1 MLYVA
6 PIIGY
11 KSYFRLLAG
20 ASAEMGVRGLVLE
33 DDPTDALA
41 MRRELADR
49 FEVILA
55 ETLADALIRL
65 TAPGR
70 APDVIVT
77 DLNLPD
83 STGPRTLEI
92 LRETAPGIPIVVS
105 TGHLSA
111 TVRRQL
117 DLLGAAH
124 LHDKNDGFPI
134 LRALLQHT
142 ESFHQTMAMHRSQMR
157 GEIDR
162 VARAAAEEATR
173 KAIDHSSSGSACTTR
188 KGSGWRCGWRAAGT
202 PPRRGSRPPSPPA
215 SAAPSSWRSVPASSP
230 SCATRDE

>member
-1 MLYVA
+1 MALRV
-6 PIIGY
+6 
-11 KSYFRLLAG
+11 
-20 ASAEMGVRGLVLE
+20 LVLE

-41 MRRELADR
+41 LQRELADR
-49 FEVILA
+49 FNVVLASTLA
-55 ETLADALIRL
+55 EGMILLAK
-65 TAPGR
+65 PGA
-70 APDVIVT
+70 APDVVVT

-92 LRETAPGIPIVVS
+92 LRETAPGIPVVVS

-111 TVRRQL
+111 GVRRQL

-142 ESFHQTMAMHRSQMR
+142 ESFHQSMAMHKVQMQ

-162 VARAAAEEATR
+162 VARSAAEEAAR
-173 KAIDHSSSGSACTTR
+173 KAIDELIHRLGLHDDEGLRMAVRLARGWDAAKTRFTAAIATGLGSALLLAL
-188 KGSGWRCGWRAAGT
+188 GAGIIAII
-202 PPRRGSRPPSPPA
+202 RNQGSR
-215 SAAPSSWRSVPASSP
+215 
-230 SCATRDE
+230 